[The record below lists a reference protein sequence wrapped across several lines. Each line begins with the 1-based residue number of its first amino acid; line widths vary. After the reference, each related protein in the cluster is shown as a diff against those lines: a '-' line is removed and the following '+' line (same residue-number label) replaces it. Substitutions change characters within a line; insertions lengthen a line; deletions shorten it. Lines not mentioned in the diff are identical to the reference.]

1 MKEFSYKINLCI
13 VGKEDKYN
21 QIFLNYLNKISLSSE
36 KEGEEEEIFLIQ
48 DDLPIKV
55 KPFIFLNLEDLII
68 QFKDIK
74 KINILICLLN
84 LKDINSLQL
93 FNLTNYA
100 KFLDVF
106 KFKGIPALV
115 GVDLDKYSDERII
128 HQKGL
133 NEFSLIS
140 KARELKFIYCFK
152 LSDPLKEL
160 SQIYN
165 TLFRDVLQ
173 KLKILNPN
181 LFEKARQ
188 YALDLINQH
197 D

>member
-1 MKEFSYKINLCI
+1 M
-13 VGKEDKYN
+13 EDKYN
-21 QIFLNYLNKISLSSE
+21 QIFLNYLNTISLSSE
-36 KEGEEEEIFLIQ
+36 REGEEEEIFLIQ
-48 DDLPIKV
+48 DDLPIKI
-55 KPFIFLNLEDLII
+55 KPFTVLNLEDLIT
-68 QFKDIK
+68 QFNDIK

-84 LKDINSLQL
+84 LKEKNSLQL
-93 FNLTNYA
+93 FNLTNYT
-100 KFLDVF
+100 KFVNIF

-115 GVDLDKYSDERII
+115 GVDLDKDSEDNII
-128 HQKGL
+128 NQKGL

-173 KLKILNPN
+173 KFKILNPN
-181 LFEKARQ
+181 LFEKAKL

-197 D
+197 K

>member
-1 MKEFSYKINLCI
+1 M
-13 VGKEDKYN
+13 EDKYN
-21 QIFLNYLNKISLSSE
+21 QIFLNYLNIVSLSSE

-48 DDLPIKV
+48 DDLPIKI
-55 KPFIFLNLEDLII
+55 KPFIVLNLEDLIT

-84 LKDINSLQL
+84 LKDKNSLQL
-93 FNLTNYA
+93 FDLTNYT
-100 KFLDVF
+100 KFVDIF
-106 KFKGIPALV
+106 KFKGISALV
-115 GVDLDKYSDERII
+115 GVDLDKNSNEDII
-128 HQKGL
+128 CQKEL

-152 LSDPLKEL
+152 LSDPLKDL

-173 KLKILNPN
+173 KFKILNPN
-181 LFEKARQ
+181 LFEKAKQ
-188 YALDLINQH
+188 YALDLINQNE
-197 D
+197 

>member
-21 QIFLNYLNKISLSSE
+21 QIFLNYLNKISLSPE
-36 KEGEEEEIFLIQ
+36 EEGKEEEIFLIQ
-48 DDLPIKV
+48 DDLPIKI
-55 KPFIFLNLEDLII
+55 KPFIVLNLEDLIT

-84 LKDINSLQL
+84 LKDKNSLQF
-93 FNLTNYA
+93 FNLTNYT
-100 KFLDVF
+100 KFVNIF

-115 GVDLDKYSDERII
+115 GVDLDKDSDENMI

-173 KLKILNPN
+173 KFKILNPN
-181 LFEKARQ
+181 LFEKAKL

-197 D
+197 E